1 MSRIPQ
7 IKWVKCEKTEA
18 SAWHNVQRR
27 QGNFYARGKKSRPL
41 RLDNKIKKGYN
52 IHITTCAEEAMKEFW
67 SKAKAWFKKW
77 KEDILMVAILM
88 VVVGAPLS
96 VILYIVTRYF
106 T

>member
-1 MSRIPQ
+1 
-7 IKWVKCEKTEA
+7 
-18 SAWHNVQRR
+18 
-27 QGNFYARGKKSRPL
+27 
-41 RLDNKIKKGYN
+41 
-52 IHITTCAEEAMKEFW
+52 MKEFW